1 MREALDGIPPEIAA
15 DIFDNGIVVTGGGAL
30 LRGIDERL
38 RSETGVPVAVADD
51 PLTSVVRG
59 VGRMLEDLPLLK
71 RVAAA
76 A

>member
-1 MREALDGIPPEIAA
+1 
-15 DIFDNGIVVTGGGAL
+15 V
-30 LRGIDERL
+30 
-38 RSETGVPVAVADD
+38 SVADD

-59 VGRMLEDLPLLK
+59 VGRMLEDVALLK

>member
-1 MREALDGIPPEIAA
+1 VAIA
-15 DIFDNGIVVTGGGAL
+15 
-30 LRGIDERL
+30 DE
-38 RSETGVPVAVADD
+38 

-59 VGRMLEDLPLLK
+59 VGMMLDDINLLK

>member
-1 MREALDGIPPEIAA
+1 
-15 DIFDNGIVVTGGGAL
+15 
-30 LRGIDERL
+30 
-38 RSETGVPVAVADD
+38 VPVAIADD

>member
-1 MREALDGIPPEIAA
+1 
-15 DIFDNGIVVTGGGAL
+15 
-30 LRGIDERL
+30 
-38 RSETGVPVAVADD
+38 VAIADD

-59 VGRMLEDLPLLK
+59 VGKMLDEVTLLK

>member
-1 MREALDGIPPEIAA
+1 
-15 DIFDNGIVVTGGGAL
+15 
-30 LRGIDERL
+30 
-38 RSETGVPVAVADD
+38 VPVSVADE

-59 VGRMLEDLPLLK
+59 VGKMLGDISLLK